1 MSIGSTKTDV
11 YTDFA
16 GLAQL
21 RLNGQSN
28 PDETLRAAGRQFESL
43 FIQMM
48 LKSMRDASPGDSL
61 LGGHEQDTY
70 RDMFDKQISL
80 TLAAKGSLGLAEAM
94 VRQLGQR
101 APVSPGAAHSDADAQ
116 SPSLGRAGAS
126 PSSMPSTS
134 GTANMPLPP
143 ASVNVST
150 TQDDERRGFATREE
164 FVAAMWPAAQA
175 SARELGVD
183 PRVLIAQAALETGW
197 GRAVMQHGDGRSSH
211 NLFGIKA
218 GNNWSGASVNVATLE
233 YRDGLAAKERANFRS
248 YDSYEQSFAD
258 YVDFIKS
265 QPRYREALAHGGD
278 AKRYLSGLQSAGYA
292 TDPRYADK
300 IGSILQGET
309 LSGRSG
315 DLTGSGG
322 GPIA

>member
-1 MSIGSTKTDV
+1 MPRRATPCWVAMSKIRIATCSTSR
-11 YTDFA
+11 F
-16 GLAQL
+16 
-21 RLNGQSN
+21 RCRSR
-28 PDETLRAAGRQFESL
+28 PRARS
-43 FIQMM
+43 
-48 LKSMRDASPGDSL
+48 
-61 LGGHEQDTY
+61 
-70 RDMFDKQISL
+70 
-80 TLAAKGSLGLAEAM
+80 
-94 VRQLGQR
+94 
-101 APVSPGAAHSDADAQ
+101 VSPRPWCGSSGSECRCRRVRRTVMRARSRCLWDA
-116 SPSLGRAGAS
+116 
-126 PSSMPSTS
+126 
-134 GTANMPLPP
+134 P

-150 TQDDERRGFATREE
+150 TQDEERPGIATREE

-218 GNNWSGASVNVATLE
+218 DNNWSGASVNVATLE

-278 AKRYLSGLQSAGYA
+278 ARRYLSELQSAGYA

-300 IGSILQGET
+300 IGSILQGEV
-309 LSGRSG
+309 LSGRSS

>member
-1 MSIGSTKTDV
+1 MSIDSTKTDV

-48 LKSMRDASPGDSL
+48 LKSMRDA
-61 LGGHEQDTY
+61 
-70 RDMFDKQISL
+70 
-80 TLAAKGSLGLAEAM
+80 
-94 VRQLGQR
+94 
-101 APVSPGAAHSDADAQ
+101 AP
-116 SPSLGRAGAS
+116 
-126 PSSMPSTS
+126 
-134 GTANMPLPP
+134 
-143 ASVNVST
+143 
-150 TQDDERRGFATREE
+150 REE
-164 FVAAMWPAAQA
+164 CVAAMWPAAQA

-278 AKRYLSGLQSAGYA
+278 ARRYLSELQSAGYA

-300 IGSILQGET
+300 IGSILQGEV
-309 LSGRSG
+309 LSGRSS